1 MRRRRKK
8 KNPYFSPTRFLSF
21 LSSKERTVSPL
32 SISRNLTK
40 TQTPFPSSNQLSP
53 PLQRSKTKSIN
64 MEVELPDDF
73 RCPISLEVMTDPVI
87 LTSGHTFD
95 RASIQRWLDSGNR
108 TCPVTNLPL
117 PPSPHLIPNHALR
130 RLILSH
136 SPSLSLP
143 PSNLQ
148 PCHSS
153 SSPPDPLS
161 LVSSPHSLSSF
172 YCYVKSSSQFRH
184 RATESG
190 AVTVLLRHVV
200 SPGESREVALRALL
214 RLSLDGDDTRV
225 GLVADGTVD
234 ALAVVLS
241 QGGSTPSAAAVAA
254 TVLTSL
260 AMVDVNK
267 CTIGAHPSV
276 FPALSWLLSKGADR
290 QCMREAATALYE
302 LCKFPANRRR
312 AVRAGLVPA
321 LVKFGMAG
329 SERAIEVLGQLAK
342 NQEGKAEMRKAE
354 SLVRWLVS
362 VARTGSARG
371 TDNALLVLNL
381 VCSDCEDM
389 SMEAVKEGALDVS
402 LSLIESDEGKIAKNA
417 ASLVRT
423 LQDFQ
428 LGCFR

>member
-1 MRRRRKK
+1 
-8 KNPYFSPTRFLSF
+8 
-21 LSSKERTVSPL
+21 
-32 SISRNLTK
+32 
-40 TQTPFPSSNQLSP
+40 
-53 PLQRSKTKSIN
+53 

-117 PPSPHLIPNHALR
+117 PPSPSLIPNHALR

-143 PSNLQ
+143 SANLQ
-148 PCHSS
+148 PCLS

-190 AVTVLLRHVV
+190 AVTVLLGHVV

-225 GLVADGTVD
+225 GLVADGAVD

-342 NQEGKAEMRKAE
+342 NQEGKAEMRKVE

>member
-1 MRRRRKK
+1 
-8 KNPYFSPTRFLSF
+8 
-21 LSSKERTVSPL
+21 
-32 SISRNLTK
+32 
-40 TQTPFPSSNQLSP
+40 
-53 PLQRSKTKSIN
+53 
-64 MEVELPDDF
+64 MEVELSDDF

-117 PPSPHLIPNHALR
+117 PPSPPLIPNHALR
-130 RLILSH
+130 RLIRSH
-136 SPSLSLP
+136 STTFY

-153 SSPPDPLS
+153 PPPDPLS
-161 LVSSPHSLSSF
+161 LVSSPHTLSSF
-172 YCYVKSSSQFRH
+172 YRCVKSSAQFRH
-184 RATESG
+184 LATESG
-190 AVTVLLRHVV
+190 AVSVLLRHVA
-200 SPGESREVALRALL
+200 SSGESQEIALRALL
-214 RLSLDGDDTRV
+214 RLSLDGDDMRV
-225 GLVADGTVD
+225 GLVVDGAVD

-241 QGGSTPSAAAVAA
+241 QGGATPSAAAVAA

-260 AMVDVNK
+260 AIVDVNK
-267 CTIGAHPSV
+267 CSIGAHPSV
-276 FPALSWLLSKGADR
+276 FPALIWLLSCGPDR

-312 AVRAGLVPA
+312 AVRAGAVLG

-329 SERAIEVLGQLAK
+329 SERAIEVMGQLAK
-342 NQEGKAEMRKAE
+342 TQEGKAEMRKVE
-354 SLVRWLVS
+354 SFVRWLVS
-362 VARTGSARG
+362 VAKNGSTRG
-371 TDNALLVLNL
+371 AENALLVLNL
-381 VCSDCEDM
+381 VCSDCKDT
-389 SMEAVKEGALDVS
+389 SMEAVKEGAVEASLDWVGC
-402 LSLIESDEGKIAKNA
+402 DKGKIGKNA